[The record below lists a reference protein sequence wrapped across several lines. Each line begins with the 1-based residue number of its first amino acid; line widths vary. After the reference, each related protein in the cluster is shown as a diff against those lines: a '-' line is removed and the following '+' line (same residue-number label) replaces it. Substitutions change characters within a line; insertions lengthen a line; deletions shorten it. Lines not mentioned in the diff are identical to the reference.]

1 MSKIVTSDQIDVLE
15 VYIHEVIQ
23 PNENG
28 LFTVKPKF
36 FLVWFQCRVLNL
48 TTSEVTKKKERN
60 VNQNVTELL

>member
-28 LFTVKPKF
+28 L
-36 FLVWFQCRVLNL
+36 L
-48 TTSEVTKKKERN
+48 
-60 VNQNVTELL
+60 